1 MRMGRLFWKIFFCIW
16 LAQVLGMVGTG
27 IAFSLEHRQREAE
40 WAKHG
45 HHQPPPP
52 NMAARPDRPEPPP
65 ADAGNRPPPPPGE
78 PGVPGEHP
86 REHSP
91 IPLLPALGGL
101 FASLVSAALLAWYFA
116 KPIGHL
122 RAAFA
127 AAAQGDLGVRLG
139 PQIGS
144 RRDELADLGRDF
156 DQMAGQLSA
165 LMDSQRR
172 LLHDVSHELRSPL
185 ARLLAVIGLF
195 RQQPARAEEMLAR
208 MEREGE
214 RINLLVGEL
223 LTLSRLEAGV
233 INQSEE
239 VDMAELLTGIVDDAR
254 FEAEAKG
261 RRVEFAGAA
270 EVSVLGNGELL
281 HRAIENIVRNA
292 IKYTPAGSIV
302 SIRADFDAAAGQLLI
317 EVEDHGKGVAAEQLD
332 SIFEPFFRAA
342 GADGSRADSDGHGL
356 GLAIA
361 RRVVAACGGSI
372 GAANRPQGGLRLSL
386 KLPASARP

>member
-1 MRMGRLFWKIFFCIW
+1 MRMGRLFWKIFFCVW
-16 LAQVLGMVGTG
+16 LTQMLGMVGTG

-40 WAKHG
+40 WAKRG
-45 HHQPPPP
+45 YHHPPP
-52 NMAARPDRPEPPP
+52 NQAEGRPAWP
-65 ADAGNRPPPPPGE
+65 GPPPGDE
-78 PGVPGEHP
+78 AGRPPGPPGEH
-86 REHSP
+86 EDHWH

-101 FASLVSAALLAWYFA
+101 FASLISAALLAWYFA

-127 AAAQGDLGVRLG
+127 AAAQGNLEVRLG

-165 LMDSQRR
+165 LMDGQRR

-233 INQSEE
+233 ISKNEE
-239 VDMAELLTGIVDDAR
+239 VDMAELLAGIVDDAR

-261 RRVEFAGAA
+261 RRVDFAGAA

-292 IKYTPAGSIV
+292 IKYTPAGSAV
-302 SIRADFDAAAGQLLI
+302 SIRADFDAAAGQLQVV
-317 EVEDHGKGVAAEQLD
+317 VEDHGKGVAAEQLE

-342 GADGSRADSDGHGL
+342 GVDGSPADSDGHGL

-361 RRVVAACGGSI
+361 RRIIAACGGSI
-372 GAANRPQGGLRLSL
+372 GASNRPDGGLRLSL